1 MRLEGRRFL
10 RFRGNRHYQNGSVVG
25 CRGAFGMS
33 STTRTIVV
41 AFVSH
46 TIVAALKFLA
56 WGLTGSASM
65 LSSGVH
71 SVASIID
78 QAGLLTGRK
87 LAKREPDESHPFG
100 YARER
105 YVFAFLVSLVVFT
118 VGGLFA
124 LWQGYTKA
132 MQIAAGHPSKLL
144 TSPLWWVP
152 IPILLGALISS
163 CLSLRVAV
171 RTMNMKKG
179 NKSWR
184 RFIASAKEPEH
195 PVVLLED
202 LGSVTNLSAALFG
215 VVMSKVTH
223 NAYFDAIGSAL
234 IGVSLI
240 GVGYFM
246 VRKTWSMLVG
256 EGSSHAS
263 LVRVRAVLASTDGV
277 SSVKKFKSLHMGPD
291 DLMVVAKI
299 IVDPDKSA
307 DDIATIID
315 RADTAIRRVEPA
327 VTRLYLEPAVNATA
341 RN

>member
-1 MRLEGRRFL
+1 
-10 RFRGNRHYQNGSVVG
+10 
-25 CRGAFGMS
+25 MS
-33 STTRTIVV
+33 STTKTIVV

-46 TIVAALKFLA
+46 TVVASLKFLA

-78 QAGLLTGRK
+78 QAALLTGRK
-87 LAKREPDESHPFG
+87 LAKREPDDSHPFG

-118 VGGLFA
+118 VGGVFA
-124 LWQGYTKA
+124 LWQAYTKA

-144 TSPLWWVP
+144 TSSLWWVP
-152 IPILLGALISS
+152 IPILVGAMISS
-163 CLSLRVAV
+163 CLSLRVAA
-171 RTMNMKKG
+171 RTLSVKKG
-179 NKSWR
+179 NKSWP

-202 LGSVTNLSAALFG
+202 IGSITNLSAALFG
-215 VVMSKVTH
+215 VVMSKLTH

-246 VRKTWSMLVG
+246 VRETWSMLVG
-256 EGSSHAS
+256 EGSSHNS

-277 SSVKKFKSLHMGPD
+277 LGVKRFRSLHMGPNE
-291 DLMVVAKI
+291 LMVVAKI
-299 IVDPDKSA
+299 VVDSDSSA
-307 DDIATIID
+307 DDVSTIID
-315 RADTAIRRVEPA
+315 RADAALRRVEPA
-327 VTRLYLEPAVNATA
+327 VTRLYLEPAVGVGA
-341 RN
+341 RS